1 MGRDARATWAKRVER
16 WSESGLPAAEFAA
29 EIGVNAR
36 TLTYWKWK
44 LGRPEQRRAAPKP
57 EFVEVVPAASSST
70 SDVAPPD
77 SLEEVL
83 GGGVVIP
90 VPPRCDADPLRPPA
104 LAVELRVGG
113 HARLAAPIAR

>member
-44 LGRPEQRRAAPKP
+44 LGKAELPRAAPRP
-57 EFVEVVPAASSST
+57 AFVEVVATASPRT

-77 SLEEVL
+77 SLEVVL
-83 GGGVVIP
+83 GGGVVIR
-90 VPPRCDADPLRPPA
+90 VPARFDADALRRVVVA
-104 LAVELRVGG
+104 LE
-113 HARLAAPIAR
+113 AR

>member
-57 EFVEVVPAASSST
+57 EFVEVVPATSSST

-77 SLEEVL
+77 SLEVVL
-83 GGGVVIP
+83 GGGVVIR
-90 VPPRCDADPLRPPA
+90 VPARFDADALRRVVVA
-104 LAVELRVGG
+104 LE
-113 HARLAAPIAR
+113 AR